1 MADQHSL
8 PRRDRGSIT
17 KSPHY
22 GLFRLQW
29 TYLRGWLVIA
39 ALAVLAKLVAG
50 VSSEAEKWL
59 EPYLESSLSTTWTIV
74 LAVLILL
81 IVPWTLGKLTEVPSR
96 LLRNSRGMHMFR
108 QMEKRLSIEFR
119 PDDARGYQVA
129 LINFPS
135 IAVRSLGLVNSTF
148 REPETGRELA
158 AVYLPGTPDPTKGSI
173 HVVAAAD
180 LVLTGWTFREIAE
193 FHVTFGTAVPE
204 SPQVENAGGL

>member
-59 EPYLESSLSTTWTIV
+59 EPYLESSLSTTWKIA
-74 LAVLILL
+74 LAVVILL
-81 IVPWTLGKLTEVPSR
+81 IVPWTLGKLMEVPSR
-96 LLRNSRGMHMFR
+96 LLRSSRGMHMFR

-129 LINFPS
+129 LIDFPS
-135 IAVRSLGLVNSTF
+135 RAVRSLGLVNSTF
-148 REPETGRELA
+148 REPQTGRELA
-158 AVYLPGTPDPTKGSI
+158 AVYLPGTPDPTKGTI

-180 LVLTGWTFREIAE
+180 VVLTGWTFREIAE

-204 SPQVENAGGL
+204 SPELENVGGP